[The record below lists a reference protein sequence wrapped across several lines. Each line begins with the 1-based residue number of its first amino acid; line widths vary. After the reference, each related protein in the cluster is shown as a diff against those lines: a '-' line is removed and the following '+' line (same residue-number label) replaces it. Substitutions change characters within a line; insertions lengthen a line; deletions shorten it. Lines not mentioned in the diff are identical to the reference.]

1 MQKQKR
7 ETNYY
12 TQPHADGSYGVTS
25 GMSAQERSTM
35 SASPMSSWAKRIFT
49 HEITINSQPRIVYR
63 GRERKRQRVQNAIT
77 EAQ

>member
-12 TQPHADGSYGVTS
+12 TQPHADGSYGVKS
-25 GMSAQERSTM
+25 GMSTAELTTIST
-35 SASPMSSWAKRIFT
+35 SPMSDWARRIFT

-63 GRERKRQRVQNAIT
+63 GRERKRQRVQNTIA